1 MDSGIHQDAVDTHPW
16 FEHATVEQ
24 RYDATGSGTGGDNVG
39 HGTGCASIIAKA
51 ATDANETL
59 DGSLPPVE
67 FHDVR
72 IFGDS
77 GSSGM
82 RTILDA
88 YRYLMDESE
97 SIDLVNMSWGAQ
109 KDVSAINEPHEQL
122 IEQGVE
128 DVVASGNTSEDGG
141 SPATADGAFSAG
153 ALTEDGQPTRFSSYN
168 PEKGNPDVAAVG
180 KDIRMARAPGTSMG
194 RVISDEYVAA
204 SGTSFAAPYTT
215 SAYVLARHVQARSW
229 DRSFVKAA
237 TDIPDTPKDGGGIL
251 RVESAFEGDAPEE
264 PNPTTDV
271 TVWDFGVGEV
281 AYMNAGWLPESDTA
295 ELLDETKSH
304 VDIRFRK

>member
-16 FEHATVEQ
+16 FEHATVEE

-51 ATDANETL
+51 ATDANESL

-72 IFGDS
+72 IFGGS
-77 GSSGM
+77 GSTGM
-82 RTILDA
+82 QTILDA
-88 YRYLMDESE
+88 YRYLIDNSE
-97 SIDLVNMSWGAQ
+97 DIDLVNMSWGAQ
-109 KDVSAINEPHEQL
+109 KDVSVINEPHKQL
-122 IEQGVE
+122 MEQGLR
-128 DVVASGNTSEDGG
+128 DVTAAGNSGGDGG

-153 ALTEDGQPTRFSSYN
+153 ALTEDGQPARFSSYN

-180 KDIRMARAPGTSMG
+180 KDIKMARAPGTSMG
-194 RVISDEYVAA
+194 KPLDDQYVKS
-204 SGTSFAAPYTT
+204 SGTSFAAPYTV
-215 SAYVLARHVQARSW
+215 SAYVLAYHVQARSW
-229 DRSFVKAA
+229 NRSFMQAA
-237 TDIPDTPKDGGGIL
+237 RDIPDTPKDGGGVL
-251 RVESAFEGDAPEE
+251 RVEPAFEGDAPED

-281 AYMNAGWLPESDTA
+281 AYMNC
-295 ELLDETKSH
+295 
-304 VDIRFRK
+304 